1 MCWVFGHGRIL
12 IHHALQD
19 IPDEKLSLRSF
30 WEYPLGSDR
39 SAAASAAWALPRS
52 AFMLPIEL
60 TARRAIAPMF
70 LRYARTAPRLEPLDS
85 LDPSVASEYIAGSI
99 AFLSFLAAG
108 GLMLLANIG

>member
-12 IHHALQD
+12 EHHALQD
-19 IPDEKLSLRSF
+19 IPDEKLSLRSC
-30 WEYPLGSDR
+30 WEYPLG
-39 SAAASAAWALPRS
+39 SAAWALPRS
-52 AFMLPIEL
+52 ALMLPIEL

-85 LDPSVASEYIAGSI
+85 SI
-99 AFLSFLAAG
+99 GLLSFLAFWPRTALRVTAAG